1 MKYIQLVMQVCL
13 IYQQKI
19 YMCNVLS
26 KSDAQ
31 KKKGKK
37 YYGCN
42 CIDCNFVFILSR
54 CDIIA
59 RTNVSNNSPT
69 VHGFNN

>member
-54 CDIIA
+54 
-59 RTNVSNNSPT
+59 
-69 VHGFNN
+69 